1 MDGNYEFYRYHRD
14 ERSRRRRRSY
24 RRSPERQ
31 YVCPDPQP
39 PPCAP
44 PPPSQ
49 PADPPQQPPMLLSHI
64 HPVNLEESIQGGK
77 GVYAS
82 VSVLEPV
89 MRIERSGTY
98 NGGDPSA
105 RPVYRIIV
113 SLKLQFNINRLT
125 GELQRHS
132 RIFDSINVRYLYRSG
147 ERHDLLPK
155 GDDVVSDIALRNE
168 SGISN
173 DMTAG
178 VATTGVGHPLPAFTA
193 HAQHASKVTYERKL
207 RSWRKSLTY
216 ETYPPPK
223 FDCHD
228 SYRPPITSLL
238 GLGFACPVPESP
250 EASFRVSSSHIS
262 GCSCPRHRECRHRNS
277 RSFPYNRAARW
288 SGQTEAQ
295 LHLWTP
301 EIYENM
307 TCPVTLK
314 REVDAALIDSILKAN
329 KRGPKNDD
337 GLRELRRY
345 LHFDFDVEIRLREI
359 GWGFMG
365 MFRSSSQPPE
375 IRARND
381 SGKPLCPDRA
391 KFCVSCC
398 TSKIVWPKYETRDLQ
413 SEAEDQIAKYGF
425 IRRLQS
431 PQEYQASLE
440 AGGAPTMSA
449 GSSTAVGVRVGI
461 GAGVGPPPRPTPQA
475 QPLKQVAQGPPS
487 NSRERPPPP
496 PQEEDTLF
504 SSTSN
509 NDQSNSP
516 SSNRRVMS
524 SPDYMDPKHIY
535 HGQHER
541 EDEEK
546 QEECGSTSSGGSHA
560 CGNTTCTSTEGASCL
575 SKPREKTGKRRSKL
589 SNTTQMTDEK
599 KDLDAEGPEK
609 RVDINFQEKPKKET
623 HVVIGREESKQTEST
638 HHVVGLISGT
648 TKGGRYR
655 ETMSISECSSS
666 FYDGSQ
672 RGGGMG
678 GESANESAV
687 MMESRDR
694 LLASIISE
702 ASGHGSL
709 FGLSDCDS
717 SEEDEE
723 IFSGWVTVDARVC

>member
-1 MDGNYEFYRYHRD
+1 MSENYESYRYRRD

-31 YVCPDPQP
+31 YACPDSQSPAGAPPLPSQPVDPPQP
-39 PPCAP
+39 PI
-44 PPPSQ
+44 
-49 PADPPQQPPMLLSHI
+49 LLSHI

-98 NGGDPSA
+98 NRGDPSA

-113 SLKLQFNINRLT
+113 SLKLQFNINRVT
-125 GELQRHS
+125 GELQRHN
-132 RIFDSINVRYLYRSG
+132 RIFDSINVRYLYRNG

-155 GDDVVSDIALRNE
+155 GDDVVSDIAMRNE
-168 SGISN
+168 SGIST

-178 VATTGVGHPLPAFTA
+178 VAATGVGHPLPAFTV

-207 RSWRKSLTY
+207 RSWRKALTY
-216 ETYPPPK
+216 ETYPQPRS
-223 FDCHD
+223 DCRN
-228 SYRPPITSLL
+228 SYRPPITTLL

-250 EASFRVSSSHIS
+250 EASFRVSSSHVS
-262 GCSCPRHRECRHRNS
+262 GCSCRRHRECKHRHS
-277 RSFPYNRAARW
+277 RSLPYNRAAHW

-307 TCPVTLK
+307 TCPVTVK
-314 REVDAALIDSILKAN
+314 REVDAELIDGILRAS
-329 KRGPKNDD
+329 KRGSKNED

-345 LHFDFDVEIRLREI
+345 LHFDFDVEVRLREI

-440 AGGAPTMSA
+440 AGGAPTVSA
-449 GSSTAVGVRVGI
+449 GSSTAVGVGVGI
-461 GAGVGPPPRPTPQA
+461 GAGVAPPPRPTPQA
-475 QPLKQVAQGPPS
+475 QPLRQVAQTPAG
-487 NSRERPPPP
+487 NSRGRPPPQ
-496 PQEEDTLF
+496 PQEEDTF
-504 SSTSN
+504 SSFPSSN

-516 SSNRRVMS
+516 SSNRRVMFS
-524 SPDYMDPKHIY
+524 LDYMDPKRIY
-535 HGQHER
+535 HRRHER
-541 EDEEK
+541 DDEEK
-546 QEECGSTSSGGSHA
+546 HQECESSSGGSHTS
-560 CGNTTCTSTEGASCL
+560 GNMTCTSTEGASCR
-575 SKPREKTGKRRSKL
+575 SKPPARRGRRRSKL
-589 SNTTQMTDEK
+589 SSTARAINDRNLLAEEPRRPVDTQT
-599 KDLDAEGPEK
+599 
-609 RVDINFQEKPKKET
+609 QERAKKEI
-623 HVVIGREESKQTEST
+623 HLVLGREDSKQTEST
-638 HHVVGLISGT
+638 HRIVGLKLGT
-648 TKGGRYR
+648 RRGENYR
-655 ETMSISECSSS
+655 ETMSILGSSS
-666 FYDGSQ
+666 SLCEKSSSGV
-672 RGGGMG
+672 GK
-678 GESANESAV
+678 ESNTSSV
-687 MMESRDR
+687 MMESRER
-694 LLASIISE
+694 LLASIMSE
-702 ASGHGSL
+702 ASGYGSL
-709 FGLSDCDS
+709 FALSDYGS
-717 SEEDEE
+717 SEEEE
-723 IFSGWVTVDARVC
+723 EVSSGWVTVDARIF

>member
-1 MDGNYEFYRYHRD
+1 MSENYESYRYRRD
-14 ERSRRRRRSY
+14 ERSRRRHRSY

-31 YVCPDPQP
+31 YACPDPP
-39 PPCAP
+39 PPACSP

-49 PADPPQQPPMLLSHI
+49 PTEPPQQPPILLSHI

-77 GVYAS
+77 GVYSS

-98 NGGDPSA
+98 NRGDPSA

-113 SLKLQFNINRLT
+113 SLKLQFNINRST
-125 GELQRHS
+125 GELQRHN
-132 RIFDSINVRYLYRSG
+132 RIFDSVNVLYLYRSG

-155 GDDVVSDIALRNE
+155 GDDVVSDIAMRNE
-168 SGISN
+168 SGIST
-173 DMTAG
+173 DLTAG
-178 VATTGVGHPLPAFTA
+178 VAATGVGHPLPAFTV

-207 RSWRKSLTY
+207 RSWRKALTY
-216 ETYPPPK
+216 ETYPQPK
-223 FDCHD
+223 SDCRD

-250 EASFRVSSSHIS
+250 ESSFRVSSSHLS
-262 GCSCPRHRECRHRNS
+262 GCSCRRHRECRHRNS
-277 RSFPYNRAARW
+277 RSLPYNRAAHW

-307 TCPVTLK
+307 TCPVTVK
-314 REVDAALIDSILKAN
+314 REVDAALIDGILKAN
-329 KRGPKNDD
+329 KRGSRNED

-345 LHFDFDVEIRLREI
+345 LHFDFDVEVRLREI

-365 MFRSSSQPPE
+365 MFRSTSQPPE

-440 AGGAPTMSA
+440 AGGAATVSA
-449 GSSTAVGVRVGI
+449 GSSTAVGVGVGI
-461 GAGVGPPPRPTPQA
+461 GAGVAPPPRPTPQA
-475 QPLKQVAQGPPS
+475 QPLRQVGQAPPTR
-487 NSRERPPPP
+487 SRERPPPP
-496 PQEEDTLF
+496 APKEDTF
-504 SSTSN
+504 SSFPTSN

-516 SSNRRVMS
+516 SSNRRVMF
-524 SPDYMDPKHIY
+524 SPDYMDPKRIY
-535 HGQHER
+535 HHRHEQ
-541 EDEEK
+541 EDEGK
-546 QEECGSTSSGGSHA
+546 QAEGGAGSGGSHTS
-560 CGNTTCTSTEGASCL
+560 GSTTCTSTEEASCRP
-575 SKPREKTGKRRSKL
+575 KPQERRGRRRSRL
-589 SNTTQMTDEK
+589 SSTTGATDHKSSE
-599 KDLDAEGPEK
+599 AEERDEIVGADTPK
-609 RVDINFQEKPKKET
+609 QPKKEIRI
-623 HVVIGREESKQTEST
+623 VLGREDSKRTEST
-638 HHVVGLISGT
+638 HRIAGLKPGT
-648 TKGGRYR
+648 RRVRGGMYR

-666 FYDGSQ
+666 FYDRSSSSGAIS
-672 RGGGMG
+672 
-678 GESANESAV
+678 GESAESAV
-687 MMESRDR
+687 MTESRDR
-694 LLASIISE
+694 LLASLMSE
-702 ASGHGSL
+702 ASGYGSL
-709 FGLSDCDS
+709 FALSDYDS
-717 SEEDEE
+717 SGDEE
-723 IFSGWVTVDARVC
+723 EVFSGWVTVDARVC